1 MKEGNKC
8 NVLFKRVNKKELTIH
23 RLENEK
29 SNNKSYKSQIDKL
42 FNDPKYFFSSS
53 INGKEIV
60 IGKRLSNITFHN
72 HIPLIP
78 IRGKKNNYLK
88 KNTTSYKIL
97 SPKITSS
104 KKNNTSFSQTLNNLP
119 SNQKYIDNE
128 ELDEIYDNFR
138 KKAIYK
144 NKSNNSVFHHSRK
157 VKSDLELKMQLQEK
171 ALKKFNIQNKSRN
184 KIIKKILEI
193 TNKDEKNILINSS
206 DNYRIK
212 KEFITQLEEE
222 NEKKKQKPLYN
233 WQTTLRFNENDKEKN
248 ENYFINVGLKYP
260 NWQLVKNTIYK
271 RENNE
276 YIRNPSLD
284 YSILNDN
291 IGKGFKNLFKN
302 GIIKKIP
309 NRNIQKRN
317 FFKLSIKGES
327 LLSFESNNSKLLKGR
342 KILHLSEL
350 EPEEK
355 KSYLITEL
363 NNNKNI
369 K

>member
-1 MKEGNKC
+1 MNEGNKC
-8 NVLFKRVNKKELTIH
+8 NVLFKRINKKELTIH
-23 RLENEK
+23 RLSQDK
-29 SNNKSYKSQIDKL
+29 IKKNNYRIQIDKI
-42 FNDPKYFFSSS
+42 FNDPKYFFSNS

-72 HIPLIP
+72 QIPLIP
-78 IRGKKNNYLK
+78 IKGKKNHLYK
-88 KNTTSYKIL
+88 KTTSYKIL
-97 SPKITSS
+97 SSKYASPKKTNS
-104 KKNNTSFSQTLNNLP
+104 SFSRTLNNLP
-119 SNQKYIDNE
+119 SNQKYIENE

-138 KKAIYK
+138 KKSNKK
-144 NKSNNSVFHHSRK
+144 NKSNNSLFHHSRK
-157 VKSDLELKMQLQEK
+157 IKSDLEMKIQLQEK
-171 ALKKFNIQNKSRN
+171 ALKKFNLQTKSRN
-184 KIIKKILEI
+184 KIIKKILEL
-193 TNKDEKNILINSS
+193 TNKDEKNILMNSS

-222 NEKKKQKPLYN
+222 NEKNKQKPFYN
-233 WQTTLRFNENDKEKN
+233 WQTTLRFNENDDEKN
-248 ENYFINVGLKYP
+248 RNYFINVGIKYP

-271 RENNE
+271 REKNE

-291 IGKGFKNLFKN
+291 VGNGFKNLFKS

-309 NRNIQKRN
+309 KRNIHKRN
-317 FFKLSIKGES
+317 LFKLSIKGEN

-342 KILHLSEL
+342 KILHLSKY

-363 NNNKNI
+363 SNSKI
-369 K
+369 